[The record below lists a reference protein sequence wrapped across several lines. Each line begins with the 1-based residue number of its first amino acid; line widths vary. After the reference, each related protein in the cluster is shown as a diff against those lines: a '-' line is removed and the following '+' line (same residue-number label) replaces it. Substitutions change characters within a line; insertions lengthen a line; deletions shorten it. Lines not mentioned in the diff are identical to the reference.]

1 MRKERTDMLKKM
13 AATCGRVL
21 MKCSST
27 ILVMCVIFTA
37 FATAAGE
44 TYTTAEDPLV
54 SLSYVNAE
62 MEKLKAELKSEM
74 EAYVRDEIAKNS
86 VGGGDGNYVV
96 FTTETLKAGQKIVA
110 LGACD
115 IILLTGS
122 AKAVCPTD
130 TQRLTDKTTETS
142 IPNNGDIIKNHY
154 VLLPKADGRGICCT
168 SSGTEIM
175 IKGEYK
181 IIG

>member
-1 MRKERTDMLKKM
+1 MLKKIVM
-13 AATCGRVL
+13 TCGRVF

-27 ILVMCVIFTA
+27 ILIMCVLFTA
-37 FATAAGE
+37 FATASGD
-44 TYTTAEDPLV
+44 TYTTEEDPLV

-62 MEKLKAELKSEM
+62 IEKLKTQLKSEM
-74 EAYVRDEIAKNS
+74 EAYVREEIAKNA

-96 FTTETLKAGQKIVA
+96 FTTETLKAGQKVIA

-115 IILLTGS
+115 VILLTGS

-130 TQRLTDKTTETS
+130 SQRLTDKTTETS
-142 IPNNGDIIKNHY
+142 IANNGNIIKNHY
-154 VLLPKADGRGICCT
+154 ILLPKADGRGICCT

>member
-1 MRKERTDMLKKM
+1 MLKKIVT
-13 AATCGRVL
+13 TCGKLL

-44 TYTTAEDPLV
+44 TYTTEEDPLV
-54 SLSYVNAE
+54 SLSYVNSE
-62 MEKLKAELKSEM
+62 LEKLKTQLKSEM
-74 EAYVRDEIAKNS
+74 EAYVREEIAKNS
-86 VGGGDGNYVV
+86 VGGGDSNQVV
-96 FTTETLKAGQKIVA
+96 FTTETLNAGQKIVT

-115 IILLTGS
+115 VILLTGS

-130 TQRLTDKTTETS
+130 SQRLTDKTTETS

-154 VLLPKADGRGICCT
+154 ILLPKADGRGICCT

>member
-1 MRKERTDMLKKM
+1 MLKKIVT
-13 AATCGRVL
+13 TCGKLL

-44 TYTTAEDPLV
+44 TYTTEEDPLV
-54 SLSYVNAE
+54 SLSYVNSE
-62 MEKLKAELKSEM
+62 LEKLKTQLKSEM
-74 EAYVRDEIAKNS
+74 EAYVREEIAKNS
-86 VGGGDGNYVV
+86 VGGGDSNQVV
-96 FTTETLKAGQKIVA
+96 FTTETLNAGQKIVA

-115 IILLTGS
+115 VILLTGS

-130 TQRLTDKTTETS
+130 SQRLTDKTTETS

-154 VLLPKADGRGICCT
+154 ILLPKADGRGICCT